1 MSDANHEDLSLA
13 IRSVRAAAS
22 LLRSKPQ
29 GKATV
34 DAIIGREWKVR
45 ADRDLEAVILQV
57 LMEGSKYPVLTEESG
72 HRAGVGERQWLVDPL
87 DGSANFSRGL
97 PFYAISVGLWQGTLP
112 LLGAVLEIP
121 TERLFCGIVGK
132 GAWCNDEPI
141 WRSPEECPLP
151 AQSIFCTGLPIGL
164 DHSVKELHGLVEP
177 LRRFGKTRMLG
188 SAALMLCYV
197 ASGQADSYWE
207 RQIALWDV
215 GAALAIVR
223 AAGGCTRIGEV
234 GETWRLDVEAAGREE
249 LLMSEVIRR

>member
-1 MSDANHEDLSLA
+1 MTDHNQEDLTLA
-13 IRSVRAAAS
+13 ILAVRTGAS
-22 LLRSKPQ
+22 LLKTASRSMSR
-29 GKATV
+29 
-34 DAIIGREWKVR
+34 IEESIGREWKVC
-45 ADRDLEAVILQV
+45 ADHEIEGAILRV
-57 LMEGSKYPVLTEESG
+57 LQDGSNYPILSEETGELS
-72 HRAGVGERQWLVDPL
+72 GVGKRKWLVDPL